1 MADELAPEP
10 VAVSDVDAG
19 QLALLIPVGGDTY
32 AIPLGSVRE
41 VVVDPKV
48 TQLPTAPAVVR
59 GVFNL
64 RGDIVPLL
72 DTALLLGLR
81 PVIEEPYAVLVET
94 PHGTAGLV
102 ATDMPLTVRLNESV
116 GHSDIEGTT
125 ETYLVGDAR
134 LAVAL
139 DVSTLLNPAR
149 IAR

>member
-1 MADELAPEP
+1 VASAPTP
-10 VAVSDVDAG
+10 RVVSG
-19 QLALLIPVGGDTY
+19 QLALLIPVGSDTY
-32 AIPLGSVRE
+32 AVSLETVRE
-41 VVVDPKV
+41 VVVDPRV

-59 GVFNL
+59 GVFNV

-72 DTALLLGLR
+72 DTGLLLGLR
-81 PVIEEPYAVLVET
+81 PVMEEPYAVLVET

-125 ETYLVGDAR
+125 ETYLVADAR

-139 DVSTLLNPAR
+139 DIPVLLSPAR
-149 IAR
+149 ISR

>member
-1 MADELAPEP
+1 
-10 VAVSDVDAG
+10 VAGASTPGVVSG
-19 QLALLIPVGGDTY
+19 QLALLIPVGSDTY
-32 AIPLGSVRE
+32 AVALETVRE
-41 VVVDPKV
+41 VVVDPRV

-72 DTALLLGLR
+72 DTGLLLGLR
-81 PVIEEPYAVLVET
+81 PVMEEPYAVLVET

-125 ETYLVGDAR
+125 ETYLVADAR

-139 DVSTLLNPAR
+139 DIPVLLSPAR
-149 IAR
+149 IAQ

>member
-1 MADELAPEP
+1 MVGASTPRVVL
-10 VAVSDVDAG
+10 G
-19 QLALLIPVGGDTY
+19 QLALLIPVGSDTY
-32 AIPLGSVRE
+32 AVSLETVRE
-41 VVVDPKV
+41 VVVDPRV
-48 TQLPTAPAVVR
+48 TKLPTSPAVVR

-72 DTALLLGLR
+72 DTGLLLGLR
-81 PVIEEPYAVLVET
+81 PVMEEPYAVLVET

-125 ETYLVGDAR
+125 ETYLVADAR

-139 DVSTLLNPAR
+139 DIPVLLSPGR
-149 IAR
+149 ISQ

>member
-1 MADELAPEP
+1 
-10 VAVSDVDAG
+10 VAGASTTRVVLG
-19 QLALLIPVGGDTY
+19 QLALLIPVGSDTY
-32 AIPLGSVRE
+32 AVSLETVRE
-41 VVVDPKV
+41 VVVDPRV
-48 TQLPTAPAVVR
+48 TKLPTSPAVVR

-72 DTALLLGLR
+72 DTGLLLGLR
-81 PVIEEPYAVLVET
+81 PVMEEPYAVLVET

-125 ETYLVGDAR
+125 ETYLVADAR

-139 DVSTLLNPAR
+139 DIPVLLSPGR
-149 IAR
+149 ISQ